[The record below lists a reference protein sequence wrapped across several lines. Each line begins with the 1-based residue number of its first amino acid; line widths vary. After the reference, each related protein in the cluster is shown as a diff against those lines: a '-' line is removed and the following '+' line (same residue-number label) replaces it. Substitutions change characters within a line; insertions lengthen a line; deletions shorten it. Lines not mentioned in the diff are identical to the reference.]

1 MIIKK
6 IKVLGINKSNWKNY
20 YIFPKKKEVFEI
32 IRNLLRELS
41 FEEWEWN
48 RFGRPIDKKY
58 GEPIL
63 NKEENIKKYVDEIM
77 GFDNKEYSIEVVFGR
92 DKVFLIIHTKTD
104 KQQKISKIL
113 DKFIQE

>member
-1 MIIKK
+1 MKK
-6 IKVLGINKSNWKNY
+6 IKVFGIKKSEWKNY

-32 IRNLLRELS
+32 IRNLLRELG
-41 FEEWEWN
+41 FEECEWEH
-48 RFGRPIDKKY
+48 FGRPIDKKQ

-63 NKEENIKKYVDEIM
+63 NKEENIKKYIDERI
-77 GFDNKEYSIEVVFGR
+77 GFDNEEYSIEVIFGK
-92 DKVFLIIHTKTD
+92 DKVFLIIHTETN